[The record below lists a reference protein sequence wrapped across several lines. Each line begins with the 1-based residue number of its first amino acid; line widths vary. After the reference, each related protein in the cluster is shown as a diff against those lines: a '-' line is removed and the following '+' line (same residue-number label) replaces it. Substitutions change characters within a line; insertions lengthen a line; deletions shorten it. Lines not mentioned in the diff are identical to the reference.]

1 MNFET
6 QIVTDI
12 AVLMVVASVITI
24 MFYKLK
30 QPIVVGYLIAG
41 IIIGPFTPPFSL
53 VSRIDI
59 LSVFAELGVILLL
72 FAIGLEF
79 PMRRLK
85 AVGRVSF
92 GVAAVEITLMFFISW
107 IIGNALNWSFFDTLF
122 LGAALASS
130 STTIIAKILSDLG
143 KLKEIPAN
151 IMLGVLVVEDVF
163 VVIILAM
170 LQSIAMMG
178 ALSFEELL
186 FTVLKVSLF
195 IGGTLAIGRFAIPKM
210 VDRVAKMGSREL
222 LLILMLGLCFSFSII
237 ANLAGFSVAIGAF
250 LIGVVI
256 ADSRSAEEVARQT
269 VSLKD
274 MFGAIF
280 FVSMGA
286 LMDVTHL
293 GVFWLPA
300 LMVTLVMLG
309 GKFIG
314 CSLGTRLF
322 RYSTRTSLKVG
333 LGMAQIGEFA
343 FIVIKVGQ
351 DLGVVSPFLLPII
364 GVAAIIT
371 TFMTPYLI
379 RFSYRYQS

>member
-1 MNFET
+1 
-6 QIVTDI
+6 
-12 AVLMVVASVITI
+12 
-24 MFYKLK
+24 
-30 QPIVVGYLIAG
+30 
-41 IIIGPFTPPFSL
+41 
-53 VSRIDI
+53 
-59 LSVFAELGVILLL
+59 
-72 FAIGLEF
+72 
-79 PMRRLK
+79 
-85 AVGRVSF
+85 
-92 GVAAVEITLMFFISW
+92 
-107 IIGNALNWSFFDTLF
+107 
-122 LGAALASS
+122 
-130 STTIIAKILSDLG
+130 
-143 KLKEIPAN
+143 
-151 IMLGVLVVEDVF
+151 
-163 VVIILAM
+163 
-170 LQSIAMMG
+170 
-178 ALSFEELL
+178 
-186 FTVLKVSLF
+186 
-195 IGGTLAIGRFAIPKM
+195 
-210 VDRVAKMGSREL
+210 
-222 LLILMLGLCFSFSII
+222 
-237 ANLAGFSVAIGAF
+237 
-250 LIGVVI
+250 
-256 ADSRSAEEVARQT
+256 
-269 VSLKD
+269 

-379 RFSYRYQS
+379 RFSYRYQG